1 MTFSWKEARTAELV
15 FNAVKS
21 GFRFIDTACQ
31 PKHYNEA
38 GVGQGWTAA
47 AQELGL
53 DRSDFFL
60 QTKYTPFPGQ
70 DPNRVPYDPH
80 DSLPDQ
86 VKTSLQVSLKNLQT
100 PYLDSLVLHSPL
112 PSLEETLTVWN
123 TMESF
128 VDEGK
133 VKQLG
138 ISNCYDFELFQ
149 ALYNQARIKP
159 KVLQN
164 RYVRFLVTKESS
176 KVLETIC

>member
-1 MTFSWKEARTAELV
+1 
-15 FNAVKS
+15 
-21 GFRFIDTACQ
+21 
-31 PKHYNEA
+31 
-38 GVGQGWTAA
+38 
-47 AQELGL
+47 
-53 DRSDFFL
+53 
-60 QTKYTPFPGQ
+60 
-70 DPNRVPYDPH
+70 
-80 DSLPDQ
+80 
-86 VKTSLQVSLKNLQT
+86 
-100 PYLDSLVLHSPL
+100 
-112 PSLEETLTVWN
+112 
-123 TMESF
+123 MESF